1 MVRSF
6 YSHDAMRLDLT
17 DNPNADDEAF
27 VIDQTRAY
35 NRRFVERDVQPLC
48 VFVRNDDG
56 HIIGG
61 LTAKTYW
68 QYLDISFL
76 WVDEQHR
83 KSGHAT
89 ALMSAAEAEA
99 RRRGCKKAIVDTFSF
114 QAPEFYRKLGY
125 SEWGR
130 LTEMAGQHE
139 RYFFRKAL

>member
-1 MVRSF
+1 M
-6 YSHDAMRLDLT
+6 HLDLT
-17 DNPNADDEAF
+17 DDPKADDEAF

-35 NRRFVERDVQPLC
+35 NRRFSQGGAQRLC
-48 VFVRNDDG
+48 VFARDDKD

-76 WVDEQHR
+76 WVDERHR
-83 KSGHAT
+83 KLGYAT
-89 ALMSAAEAEA
+89 TLMLAAEAEA
-99 RRRGCKKAIVDTFSF
+99 RRRGCKQVIVDTFSF

-130 LTEMAGQHE
+130 LTEMDGVHE
-139 RYFFRKAL
+139 RHLFRKAL